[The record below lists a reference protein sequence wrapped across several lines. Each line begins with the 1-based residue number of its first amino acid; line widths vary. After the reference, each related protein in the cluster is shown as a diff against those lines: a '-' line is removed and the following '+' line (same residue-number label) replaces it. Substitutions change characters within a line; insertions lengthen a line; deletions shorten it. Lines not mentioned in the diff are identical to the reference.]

1 MIIRKFFRRKSFE
14 SMDKVFVDTDVILDF
29 LLDRQ
34 PFSEQSTILFSMGD
48 LGKIRLYSSGL
59 VFSNCYYLLRKI
71 STHQK
76 VIEKLKLLASFIDF
90 TPVNKQVVLDAL
102 HSSFRDFEDALQN
115 AAASTAGINILLTR
129 NTKDYKQSELSVMTS
144 ETYLASLS

>member
-1 MIIRKFFRRKSFE
+1 
-14 SMDKVFVDTDVILDF
+14 MDKVFVDTDVILDF
-29 LLDRQ
+29 LLDRE

-59 VFSNCYYLLRKI
+59 VFSNCYYILRKI

-76 VIEKLKLLASFIDF
+76 VIEKLTLLASFIDF

-102 HSSFRDFEDALQN
+102 HSSFGDFEDALQN
-115 AAASTAGINILLTR
+115 AAASTVGINILLTR
-129 NTKDYKQSELSVMTS
+129 NTKDYKQSELSVMTP

>member
-1 MIIRKFFRRKSFE
+1 
-14 SMDKVFVDTDVILDF
+14 MDKVFVDTDVILDF